1 MTTTAAFRPASFV
14 PYALASCAACAI
26 GTAVAA
32 LSGRPALIGAL
43 AATLAA
49 ACAFAALTAV
59 GRSGTNGLLA
69 AFTAGFF
76 ARALLVAVGLFLSG
90 ARGDAALSYVFSFFA
105 VYAATQV
112 VEILFVRASSRQP

>member
-1 MTTTAAFRPASFV
+1 MSTAAATRPSFA
-14 PYALASCAACAI
+14 PYALASCAACAL
-26 GTAVAA
+26 GTGVAA

-43 AATLAA
+43 AASLAA
-49 ACAFAALTAV
+49 ACAFVALTAGV
-59 GRSGTNGLLA
+59 RAGTNGLLA

-76 ARALLVAVGLFLSG
+76 ARTILVAAGLFVSG
-90 ARGDAALSYVFSFFA
+90 ARGDSALSYVFSFFA